1 MGKSVNEL
9 YRFRDSLMDKMKV
22 SDLEWNQV
30 VLADG
35 VTLNV
40 SNVLKVDGYYVPVT
54 AKETF
59 AFCRP
64 RGFFPLTRA
73 VLDQIQNKAI
83 FVPYR
88 HQGELADFEKYS
100 VYLNDKKYTGVINCG
115 AHKIWTLT
123 NKRGKKDANNKE
135 TKAVNYGFYE
145 LRANQAK
152 GADELGG
159 ARLSRTYNPTNGLWG
174 GHGDFYWDYSQLLQV
189 MYASAPLTID
199 GEKMSL
205 AMALAVGK
213 SVVSDEGAFDSED
226 MP

>member
-9 YRFRDSLMDKMKV
+9 YKFRDSLMDKFKV

-40 SNVLKVDGYYVPVT
+40 SNVLKVEGFYLPVT
-54 AKETF
+54 AQETF
-59 AFCRP
+59 AICRP
-64 RGFFPLTRA
+64 RGFYPLTRA

-88 HQGELADFEKYS
+88 HQAELPDFEKYS
-100 VYLNDKKYTGVINCG
+100 VYLNEKKYNGVINCG
-115 AHKIWTLT
+115 AHKIWVLS
-123 NKRGKKDANNKE
+123 NKRGKEGK
-135 TKAVNYGFYE
+135 KAVNYGFYQ
-145 LRANQAK
+145 LRSKNPKDTKERGAK
-152 GADELGG
+152 
-159 ARLSRTYNPTNGLWG
+159 LSQTYEAENGLWG
-174 GHGDFYWDYSQLLQV
+174 AHGDFYWDYSQLLQV

-205 AMALAVGK
+205 AMALVAGK
-213 SVVSDEGAFDSED
+213 PIVSDEGAFDSDD